1 MTKIPIIENSANQ
14 WTGFYMIGT
23 SVKKELTAK
32 ICLTIFSK
40 VTTYVWQDVKFTSV
54 KKCPKGYLFRVI
66 NNDASAK
73 SEERLSYTLGHL
85 LY

>member
-40 VTTYVWQDVKFTSV
+40 VTTYVWQDVKFT
-54 KKCPKGYLFRVI
+54 KGYLFRVI